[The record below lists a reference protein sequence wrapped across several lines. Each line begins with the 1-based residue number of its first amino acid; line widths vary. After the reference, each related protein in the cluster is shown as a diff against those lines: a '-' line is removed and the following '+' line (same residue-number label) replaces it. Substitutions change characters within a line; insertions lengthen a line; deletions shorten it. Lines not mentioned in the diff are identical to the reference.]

1 MNHQII
7 KATAECYKQDIA
19 VLLQRIQQTPILVVG
34 DLLVDNYIYGR
45 TERVSREAPVP
56 IMVKSKTR
64 SAAGGAANAAMVA
77 ARLGGDVHAAGF
89 VGDDEHGRQLL
100 EILLAQGVK
109 LSHAP
114 IQNIRTATKTR
125 YLAGSLG
132 TSYQQVLRVDQP
144 LQCEADN
151 WDDVDAVLKSNL
163 SILAPSIK
171 GVLISDY
178 GSGETHALLVQL
190 AQHADQLGLPIL
202 VDSRYGIADY
212 AFKNAVLKPN
222 AVELEQALGAPDLSR
237 GEDLRAAANLC
248 GSKRVLKLFWPRR
261 EKRGWFGARTNILLK
276 LMCYQI
282 HPTRLM

>member
-7 KATAECYKQDIA
+7 KATAECCKQDIA

-178 GSGETHALLVQL
+178 GSGETHRLVSSTC
-190 AQHADQLGLPIL
+190 AT
-202 VDSRYGIADY
+202 
-212 AFKNAVLKPN
+212 
-222 AVELEQALGAPDLSR
+222 
-237 GEDLRAAANLC
+237 C
-248 GSKRVLKLFWPRR
+248 G
-261 EKRGWFGARTNILLK
+261 
-276 LMCYQI
+276 
-282 HPTRLM
+282 